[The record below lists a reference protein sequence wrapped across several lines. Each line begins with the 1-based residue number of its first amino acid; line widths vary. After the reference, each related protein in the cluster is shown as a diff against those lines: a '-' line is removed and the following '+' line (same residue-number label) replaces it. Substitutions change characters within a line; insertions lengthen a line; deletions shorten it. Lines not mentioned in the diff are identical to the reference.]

1 MSEAIETRDSLS
13 RARQIG
19 WAGTA
24 IIVIGAGAAA
34 LPLIE
39 WASGSLL
46 IGSLLVVA
54 GLIEMLAGALRRAI
68 PYLAM
73 SAGGVTVLAGLLFL
87 LEPVVHFTP
96 VIYIIVAWLILRSA
110 ILFVASPWSR
120 PPVRFWMFVSA
131 ATDLILALL
140 LLAGLSIA
148 TIVVLFFGPT
158 REFVASFA
166 WVLALSFAGTG
177 LLLLN
182 VASCERRTS
191 T

>member
-54 GLIEMLAGALRRAI
+54 GLIEMLAGALRRPI

-87 LEPVVHFTP
+87 S
-96 VIYIIVAWLILRSA
+96 LIH
-110 ILFVASPWSR
+110 I
-120 PPVRFWMFVSA
+120 
-131 ATDLILALL
+131 
-140 LLAGLSIA
+140 
-148 TIVVLFFGPT
+148 
-158 REFVASFA
+158 
-166 WVLALSFAGTG
+166 
-177 LLLLN
+177 
-182 VASCERRTS
+182 
-191 T
+191 